1 MNTVLKEMDRFSAS
15 SWGMNGQISIQNG
28 CHIGLVIQYGY
39 LLHLFPIQDEQ
50 YFLLYSLEKLMA
62 HPEYS
67 TGPPFKQALQSKVEM
82 GFHIKWAFK

>member
-1 MNTVLKEMDRFSAS
+1 
-15 SWGMNGQISIQNG
+15 MNGQISIQNG

-39 LLHLFPIQDEQ
+39 LLPLFPIQDGP
-50 YFLLYSLEKLMA
+50 YFLLYSLVKYMA

-67 TGPPFKQALQSKVEM
+67 IGPPFKQALQSKVEM